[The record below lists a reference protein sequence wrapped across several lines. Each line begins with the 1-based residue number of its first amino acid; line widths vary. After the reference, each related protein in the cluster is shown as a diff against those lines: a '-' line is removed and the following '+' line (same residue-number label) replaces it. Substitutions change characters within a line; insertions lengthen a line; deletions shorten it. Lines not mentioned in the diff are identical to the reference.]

1 MDRGKI
7 ITSNGEGLT
16 LEEHCDITFMAAILQ
31 EERFDGYFDD
41 DDIHPV
47 MDDAARLA
55 VAATDA
61 LIKASN
67 ERNFN
72 A

>member
-7 ITSNGEGLT
+7 ITSNGDGLT

-31 EERFDGYFDD
+31 EERFDGYFDEGETD
-41 DDIHPV
+41 LA
-47 MDDAARLA
+47 MDEAARLA

-61 LIKASN
+61 LIKIAN